1 MRRVSGTALL
11 KAGFPDMDNEPHDT
25 PFEVK
30 ARDGDI
36 AITGPN
42 GLHTSLTVQAAVAS
56 ARRLLD
62 AAGALRET
70 ETYQKPLG

>member
-1 MRRVSGTALL
+1 MENTPQAL
-11 KAGFPDMDNEPHDT
+11 DT
-25 PFEVK
+25 PLEVE
-30 ARDGDI
+30 AVDGEI
-36 AITGPN
+36 AITGPD

-62 AAGALRET
+62 AAGALRG